1 MIAIARSGFLLA
13 IKSRLNTK
21 AFTLDPIAV
30 LVIAVGLSDF
40 IVIRDSSVITSIVH
54 RSSSNSDKIGV

>member
-13 IKSRLNTK
+13 IKSRLNAK
-21 AFTLDPIAV
+21 AFTLDPIAE

-40 IVIRDSSVITSIVH
+40 IVIRDSSVITSIIH